1 MNPLSLSFKNI
12 TGSPFRSG
20 VIFVCVMLVT
30 GSGMWAFFVT
40 QGAQES
46 LRISLSSMDRSGVD
60 MVVIPR
66 GTGYS
71 SVGMENIDLEGL
83 LEEVTA
89 IPGVSM
95 ATPQLRLLTI
105 MDSNYCPEAELYVIA
120 FDPAT
125 DFTILSWLPVGGA
138 IETGPGEALVGS
150 LISVPLGEQ
159 SITLAGYE
167 FQPFTRLPVTG
178 TSLDQ
183 SILVTF
189 ETAREMYQ
197 LPQDNSGPQVDRSS
211 LPTILVRIH
220 SESETHAVTAQIL
233 KDIPGVS
240 VFDSTDTFQLG
251 QNRLSGMLR
260 KIPGLLGITWGL
272 SVLFIGMVF
281 TIAFNERSR
290 EIGVLRSLGFTRVSV
305 LRFLLTEG
313 FMLAIV
319 GGLAAILLS
328 LLVEASYRDAIIQSM
343 DLPLVAIS
351 PLRLFILV
359 IGSLALTLSSV
370 TLAVLFPAWKISHQ
384 DPAITL
390 RG

>member
-20 VIFVCVMLVT
+20 VIFVCVMLVA